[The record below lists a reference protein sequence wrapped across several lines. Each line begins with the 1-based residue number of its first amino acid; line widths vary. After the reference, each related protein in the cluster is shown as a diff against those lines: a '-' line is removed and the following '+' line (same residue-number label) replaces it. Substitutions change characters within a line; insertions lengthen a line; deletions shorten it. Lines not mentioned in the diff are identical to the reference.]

1 MRRRPIA
8 IAATAGVLAIGGTAM
23 AAAKGGP
30 LGTFFRADRD
40 EHQAEFSNDLAGK
53 LGHGVTGDDVNK
65 ALDQLRSEHQTEE
78 RTDLAKALA
87 SKLDVSQA
95 DVEKALAKAE
105 QQARQAFQ
113 RRERPKGDFTATLA
127 KELDKSESDV
137 RKAFREVQQDRMNA
151 RLDQLVKDGRLTE
164 KQADKIRAQLKK
176 GPPRMGHRF
185 RGHGPGPGGPG
196 PGGPEG
202 PGGPGFFGGGPGGG
216 PPPG

>member
-40 EHQAEFSNDLAGK
+40 EHQAEFSKDLASK

-65 ALDQLRSEHQTEE
+65 ALDQLRSEQQTEQ
-78 RTDLAKALA
+78 RTDFAKALA
-87 SKLDVSQA
+87 AKLGVSQDA
-95 DVEKALAKAE
+95 VEKALTKA
-105 QQARQAFQ
+105 QDQMKQSFQ
-113 RRERPKGDFTATLA
+113 RRERPKDDLVATLA
-127 KELDKSESDV
+127 KELDKSQADV
-137 RKAFREVQQDRMNA
+137 RKALREVSQDRMNA

-164 KQADKIRAQLKK
+164 AQANKIRAQLKK
-176 GPPRMGHRF
+176 GPPRLERGF
-185 RGHGPGPGGPG
+185 RRHGRGPGGPG
-196 PGGPEG
+196 PHGPGGPEG
-202 PGGPGFFGGGPGGG
+202 GFIFGGGPEGG